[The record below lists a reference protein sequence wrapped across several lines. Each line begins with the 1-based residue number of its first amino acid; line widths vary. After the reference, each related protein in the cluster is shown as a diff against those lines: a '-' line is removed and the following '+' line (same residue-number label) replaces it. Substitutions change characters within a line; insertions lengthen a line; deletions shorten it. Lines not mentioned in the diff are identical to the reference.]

1 MSVRFKQAVDTSSP
15 LTLPGWAIAII
26 AVAVV
31 LFLAMAIFAFIMFRR
46 ERVGKPIF
54 VNLKELPQ
62 VAKSS
67 T

>member
-1 MSVRFKQAVDTSSP
+1 